1 RRRVLDTGVLLNLT
15 HCDSITSRGL
25 LAGKTAQPI
34 GENLKSRLRRTDVT
48 RLDASQTIECC
59 LGSQLLEEI
68 FWQVLQQLW
77 VPRDARQLKVVPAV
91 AMSDFMTQSFI

>member
-1 RRRVLDTGVLLNLT
+1 MQSLT
-15 HCDSITSRGL
+15 FKVRIIVPQRDGGFTVRTYRLGL

-34 GENLKSRLRRTDVT
+34 GENLKSRLRRMDVT

-59 LGSQLLEEI
+59 FGSHLLEEI

-77 VPRDARQLKVVPAV
+77 VPRDGRQLKVVPAV
-91 AMSDFMTQSFI
+91 AMSDF